1 MSQLKRRVR
10 SVLLFLVFG
19 LCLTA
24 GVFGFDLGIGVK
36 AGVTFPWYSGYGY
49 EDWLA
54 YWAFDRVIKLGFS
67 GGAFITIG
75 IFDFLAIQPEVFFSQ
90 LGGRSGYGTLSL
102 NDKWNGIDIQALL
115 KARFPTR
122 RRAIFDL
129 FAGPNLQI
137 KTGTVDFEIKDYYG
151 NVLLYGWWD
160 DAVLRDPVLG
170 LVFGL
175 GMEFPMGSYFFT
187 VDARYSLGLW
197 SRFTGSGGF
206 GPWYQNYVQVMVGAG
221 FVLVGKHR
229 TVSRMR

>member
-1 MSQLKRRVR
+1 MCLKKHWRFP
-10 SVLLFLVFG
+10 VLLVVFG

-24 GVFGFDLGIGVK
+24 GAFGFDLDIGVK
-36 AGVTFPWYSGYGY
+36 AGVTFPWYSGSGY
-49 EDWLA
+49 ATWIYPFE
-54 YWAFDRVIKLGFS
+54 RIIKLGFS

-75 IFDFLAIQPEVFFSQ
+75 MFDFLAIQPEVFFSQ
-90 LGGRSGYGTLSL
+90 LGGRSGYGSVSL
-102 NDKWNGIDIQALL
+102 NDRWNGIDIQALL
-115 KARFPTR
+115 KARFHTR

-137 KTGTVDFEIKDYYG
+137 KTGAVDFELKDYYG

-160 DAVLRDPVLG
+160 ESVLRDPVLG
-170 LVFGL
+170 LVLGF

-187 VDARYSLGLW
+187 MDARYSLGLW

-206 GPWYQNYVQVMVGAG
+206 GPWYQNSVQVMVGVG
-221 FVLVGKHR
+221 FVLVGKQR

>member
-19 LCLTA
+19 LCLTG

-36 AGVTFPWYSGYGY
+36 AGVTFPWYSGSGY
-49 EDWLA
+49 TTWIYPYE
-54 YWAFDRVIKLGFS
+54 RVIKIGFS

-90 LGGRSGYGTLSL
+90 LGGRSGYSIYSL

-137 KTGTVDFEIKDYYG
+137 KTGTVDFEMKDYYG
-151 NVLLYGWWD
+151 NVYVYGWWND
-160 DAVLRDPVLG
+160 SVLRNPVLG
-170 LVFGL
+170 LVLGL

-187 VDARYSLGLW
+187 VDARYGLALW
-197 SRFTGSGGF
+197 SRFTGSAGF
-206 GPWYQNYVQVMVGAG
+206 GPWYQNSVQVMVGAG
-221 FVLVGKHR
+221 FVLVGKQR
-229 TVSRMR
+229 TLSRMR